1 MENRGKYVFEHAK
14 SSRASCKKCKEKIE
28 KDVLRFGSSYVS
40 GDHDVMS
47 WFHFPA
53 CVSKKVA
60 GNILAAKADPANS
73 RSIEFG
79 EGIAEAAQAKM
90 LADVEAL
97 SQAAQAAS
105 GGEGDGDAAGKAKRA
120 KKALP
125 AYADVSWTDANLRKL
140 SADTLKVY
148 LRQHKLA
155 LSGSKAE
162 LVSRVQQHLSGGGG
176 PSASGGNQQ
185 VAGHDD
191 DGDDEA
197 AGEDDD
203 DAE

>member
-79 EGIAEAAQAKM
+79 EGIDEAAKAQM
-90 LADVEAL
+90 FADVEAI
-97 SQAAQAAS
+97 AQPAS
-105 GGEGDGDAAGKAKRA
+105 SGEGDEGDAGGKAKRA
-120 KKALP
+120 KKSTP
-125 AYADVSWTDANLRKL
+125 AYVDVSWANANLGKL
-140 SADTLKVY
+140 PGDTLKVY

-162 LVSRVQQHLSGGGG
+162 LVNRVQQHLSGGAPNTAGG
-176 PSASGGNQQ
+176 TE
-185 VAGHDD
+185 
-191 DGDDEA
+191 EA
-197 AGEDDD
+197 AGGNENGGNDDD
-203 DAE
+203 DSDAE

>member
-73 RSIEFG
+73 RAVEFG
-79 EGIAEAAQAKM
+79 EGIDEAAQAKM
-90 LADVEAL
+90 FAKVEAL
-97 SQAAQAAS
+97 AQPS
-105 GGEGDGDAAGKAKRA
+105 SSGEGGEGDGEGDAGGKAKRA
-120 KKALP
+120 KKATP
-125 AYADVSWTDANLRKL
+125 AYADVSWANANLGKL
-140 SADTLKVY
+140 PADTLKVY

-162 LVSRVQQHLSGGGG
+162 LVNRVQQHLSGSA
-176 PSASGGNQQ
+176 PSAAGDNEETADGN
-185 VAGHDD
+185 DN
-191 DGDDEA
+191 DGKEADE
-197 AGEDDD
+197 
-203 DAE
+203 